1 MTPHSSEE
9 FPVQYVPIQS
19 PLVHSQKHHAD
30 FRGPWAETAH
40 AAPAAAATLWA
51 QGAAGATGGAGR
63 AAATRGVAE
72 VSRGCRDTWRQKA
85 ATRLCSAQRSP
96 AWGPAGPCSPSLQ
109 PGEVKPLNLTRPR
122 TPGHA
127 SRVQRVPR
135 YSPRRGRDASKG
147 HAQTL
152 PLRSAE
158 RRRGTAGRVRG
169 ERGSRHRDPSPAPH
183 EGLVTW
189 MARPSGAAAGPPTSL
204 QYSCGRPPPPAAAS
218 PQVAVA
224 QMLAAAARLK
234 YGGWRLSPIPREPGS
249 SGCAR
254 QKVRSGETRAHSSGE
269 PGAAVILRRALP
281 SPLPGRLYSC
291 GGREAGPGE
300 GGEAV
305 RELPAPPRE
314 GRREKGMGKGPRCVP
329 WHPALRV
336 CWGVT
341 PSHLP
346 ATPHLELSGPPPSAV
361 SLLIFLMDC
370 EELSEHPPL

>member
-1 MTPHSSEE
+1 MPGYLKAEGRYPPLLCSALPCVGSRWPVLSFSAARRGETPQ
-9 FPVQYVPIQS
+9 FN
-19 PLVHSQKHHAD
+19 
-30 FRGPWAETAH
+30 ETAH
-40 AAPAAAATLWA
+40 PRARQ
-51 QGAAGATGGAGR
+51 QGTAG
-63 AAATRGVAE
+63 
-72 VSRGCRDTWRQKA
+72 
-85 ATRLCSAQRSP
+85 
-96 AWGPAGPCSPSLQ
+96 
-109 PGEVKPLNLTRPR
+109 
-122 TPGHA
+122 TP
-127 SRVQRVPR
+127 VQ
-135 YSPRRGRDASKG
+135 PRRGRDASKG

-158 RRRGTAGRVRG
+158 RRRGTAGRVRV

-314 GRREKGMGKGPRCVP
+314 GRREKGMGKGKGPRCVP
-329 WHPALRV
+329 
-336 CWGVT
+336 
-341 PSHLP
+341 
-346 ATPHLELSGPPPSAV
+346 
-361 SLLIFLMDC
+361 
-370 EELSEHPPL
+370 